1 MSAVLRPAM
10 PFLAALIF
18 SVVLVAPIA
27 FSVGMAERHSFS
39 GSGGAGIVFYHAVL
53 GISR

>member
-1 MSAVLRPAM
+1 M

-18 SVVLVAPIA
+18 SVVLVAPLA
-27 FSVGMAERHSFS
+27 FSVGMAERHSFA